1 MPHTLK
7 PLWLVALIAP
17 ACAAESEPREPAR
30 PAAAAAPRAV
40 RDDQDRIERPRVAAA
55 SSTRTATDA
64 SADPKALSEAQD
76 LLQQGLAAYHVG
88 AYDEA
93 ETLLKR
99 SITLYPFL
107 APANLA
113 LGKIFLLKGAANR
126 DEALI
131 QSARLM
137 FDMAHTID
145 PSLREPMVLLELFKP
160 RGN

>member
-1 MPHTLK
+1 MS
-7 PLWLVALIAP
+7 AIAIS
-17 ACAAESEPREPAR
+17 ACASQDGPPPRTGDSAR
-30 PAAAAAPRAV
+30 TETPRA
-40 RDDQDRIERPRVAAA
+40 
-55 SSTRTATDA
+55 
-64 SADPKALSEAQD
+64 PKAPPRKVASVTSPPSASDAVADHKALAEAQE
-76 LLQQGLAAYHVG
+76 LLKQGLAAYHVG

-93 ETLLKR
+93 ENLLKR

-113 LGKIFLLKGAANR
+113 LGKIFLLKGAANH

-137 FDMAHTID
+137 FDMAHQID
-145 PSLREPMVLLELFKP
+145 PSLREPLVLLELFKP

>member
-1 MPHTLK
+1 L
-7 PLWLVALIAP
+7 LLGLA
-17 ACAAESEPREPAR
+17 ACASQTTQPKEPVSAGTR
-30 PAAAAAPRAV
+30 RAV
-40 RDDQDRIERPRVAAA
+40 DESSRQRPPRVAAVTSKPAA
-55 SSTRTATDA
+55 SDAVTD
-64 SADPKALSEAQD
+64 PRALREAQE
-76 LLQQGLAAYHVG
+76 LLKQGLAAYHIG

-93 ETLLKR
+93 ENLLKR

-137 FDMAHTID
+137 FDMAHNID
-145 PSLREPMVLLELFKP
+145 PSLREPKVLLELFKP